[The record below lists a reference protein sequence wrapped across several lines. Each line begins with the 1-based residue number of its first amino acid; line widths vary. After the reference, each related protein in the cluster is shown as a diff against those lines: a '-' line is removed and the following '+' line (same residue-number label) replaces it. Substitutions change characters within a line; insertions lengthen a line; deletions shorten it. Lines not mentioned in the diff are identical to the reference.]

1 MEESSKLAV
10 NRWLAWTGPAF
21 VVFATLTWGVMGH
34 NIPPPNMMA
43 MTGEQLVSEYYGKY
57 PSIAPGMV
65 ASASVGYFYATW
77 SALLASLL
85 RDENGHLSALSLIEL
100 AGGLLTGWLFAL
112 CGMMWATCAV
122 LVHQVDP
129 GIIKAI
135 HTMTWFIFDCT
146 YGMTTIQM
154 VALGLFTV
162 LNKKQTMFPAWAGW
176 TTIAIGLGF
185 IPLVIMPFVTD
196 GPFTVPGLWNF
207 WIVFGAWLLLFFGV
221 YNYYVLKHVYL
232 SAEDQKKA
240 AGLKA

>member
-1 MEESSKLAV
+1 
-10 NRWLAWTGPAF
+10 
-21 VVFATLTWGVMGH
+21 
-34 NIPPPNMMA
+34 
-43 MTGEQLVSEYYGKY
+43 
-57 PSIAPGMV
+57 
-65 ASASVGYFYATW
+65 
-77 SALLASLL
+77 
-85 RDENGHLSALSLIEL
+85 
-100 AGGLLTGWLFAL
+100 
-112 CGMMWATCAV
+112 
-122 LVHQVDP
+122 
-129 GIIKAI
+129 
-135 HTMTWFIFDCT
+135 MTWFIFDCT